1 MTIQVKVIKEIT
13 ESYFESKFKGVM
25 ESLKSKKIRDIQFD
39 ASATI
44 DKNNNPVVAFAAFIT
59 YE

>member
-1 MTIQVKVIKEIT
+1 MIQVKVVREIT
-13 ESYFESKFKGVM
+13 ESYFESKFK
-25 ESLKSKKIRDIQFD
+25 EAIETLKTRKIRDIHFD

>member
-1 MTIQVKVIKEIT
+1 MIQVKVVREIT
-13 ESYFESKFKGVM
+13 ESYFESKFK
-25 ESLKSKKIRDIQFD
+25 EAIETLKARKIVGIQFD